1 MDQTQAVYAA
11 EDLWEKKDWNAS
23 IRFGDWHEIQ
33 PFYVTLAKRL
43 REEMDLEVYPPTVM
57 PRNGALKAHY
67 DPLRRAVFIP
77 PYERGG
83 VWALNTATA
92 VHEFAHHLSPEPG
105 HGPAF
110 RDAMLDCLDALGW
123 DSDLLEKCYA
133 DAGLAGSEKDE
144 SIRAR
149 TTKILAQADAP
160 GRTEE
165 EKQSFL
171 EKAEALAAKH
181 SLDLALLRKQ
191 QADADGHKDSPITG
205 TLFPL
210 TALPNTTYRNLA
222 VELGTYIGRAHGC
235 RCTIRGRSQY
245 MTFYGFEEDIQ
256 LTELMFTRI
265 TPMMFESADE
275 YLKSPAHKAS
285 GTATVSA
292 RITFCKNFT
301 YEVYKRLKAAVD
313 ETQRK
318 AVEQTAITDGQEAAT
333 STEIAIRDKAVEV
346 ADYVAYAF
354 KKEGVKGSWKG
365 SNTNTWDSRASEA
378 GSLAG
383 QRANLYGRKELG

>member
-11 EDLWEKKDWNAS
+11 EDLWERKDWNAS
-23 IRFGDWHEIQ
+23 VRFGDWHEIQ

-43 REEMDLEVYPPTVM
+43 REEMDLDVYPPTVM
-57 PRNGALKAHY
+57 PRSGALKAHY
-67 DPLRRAVFIP
+67 DPNRRAVFIP

-92 VHEFAHHLSPEPG
+92 IHEFAHHLSPEPG

-123 DSDLLEKCYA
+123 DSGLLETCYA
-133 DAGLAGSEKDE
+133 EAGLAGTEKDE

-205 TLFPL
+205 ALFPL
-210 TALPNTTYRNLA
+210 TALPNTTYKNLA
-222 VELGTYIGRAHGC
+222 VELGTSIGRAHGC
-235 RCTIRGRSQY
+235 RCTIRGRSDY
-245 MTFYGFEEDIQ
+245 MTFYGYEEDIQ
-256 LTELMFTRI
+256 LTELMFSRV
-265 TPMMFESADE
+265 TPMMFEAADE

-301 YEVYKRLKAAVD
+301 YEVYKRLRAAVQ

-318 AVEQTAITDGQEAAT
+318 EVERLAITDGAAAA

-346 ADYVAYAF
+346 ADYVAYEF
-354 KKEGVKGSWKG
+354 KRQGVKGSWKG
-365 SNTNTWDSRASEA
+365 SNTSSWDSRASEA